1 MHNLNFK
8 FLKKRIL
15 FIVNPISGGLN
26 KTFFPSLLDQ
36 YLNFHLFN
44 AEIIFSE
51 YNGHAMQL
59 AANAVKANFD
69 IIVAVGGDGTINEV
83 ASKVESSEKI
93 MAIIPCGSGNG
104 LARTLGIPLN
114 HIKAIKRINLLN
126 TTTIDAG
133 VFNGKKFFNMAG
145 MGFDAHI
152 SAIFAG
158 NHKRGFNGYI
168 KTTLKELS
176 SYTPEQYVI
185 EIDGVKFERTAF
197 MLSIANSSQYGNN
210 AHVSPTASV
219 KDGLLDICIIK
230 SFPMYAFPAL
240 GYRMFAKSAQYS
252 KYVEII
258 KGKHISI
265 QRTKAGPVH
274 LDGEPSMMDEKLL
287 IEIKH
292 LALKL
297 VI

>member
-1 MHNLNFK
+1 M
-8 FLKKRIL
+8 KKRIL

-36 YLNFHLFN
+36 YLDHYLFN
-44 AEIIFSE
+44 AEIVFSE
-51 YNGHAMQL
+51 YNGHAMAL

-83 ASKVESSEKI
+83 ASEVESSGKI

-114 HIKAIKRINLLN
+114 NIKAIQRINLLN
-126 TTTIDAG
+126 TTKIDAG
-133 VFNGKKFFNMAG
+133 IFNGKKFFNMAG

-158 NHKRGFNGYI
+158 NHKRGFKGYI
-168 KTTLKELS
+168 KTTLKEIS
-176 SYTPEQYVI
+176 TYKPERYII
-185 EIDGVKFERTAF
+185 EIDGEQFERTAF

-210 AHVSPTASV
+210 AHVSPTASL
-219 KDGLLDICIIK
+219 KDGLLDYCIIK
-230 SFPMYAFPAL
+230 PFSMYAFPAL
-240 GYRMFAKSAQYS
+240 GFRMFAKSAQYS

-258 KGKHISI
+258 KGKQVSI
-265 QRTKAGPVH
+265 IRDKSGPVH
-274 LDGEPSMMDEKLL
+274 LDGEPSMMDKDLL
-287 IEIKH
+287 ITVKH
-292 LALKL
+292 LALEL